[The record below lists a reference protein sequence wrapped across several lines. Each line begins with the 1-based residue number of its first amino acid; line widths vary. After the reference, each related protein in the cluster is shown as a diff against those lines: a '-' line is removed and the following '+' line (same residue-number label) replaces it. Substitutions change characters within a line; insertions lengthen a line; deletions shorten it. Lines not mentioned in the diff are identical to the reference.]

1 MPSDRNGKNVKTTE
15 CKSKLGNVISTINN
29 PLFAVDG
36 IRLLSLA
43 SDFAVV
49 IEEID
54 IELWIQSNKLEESML
69 PRQIQNKWNRIL
81 KMRLEWNIIKNK
93 SNLIVYELLT
103 TFERINLSWIKL
115 FSFIEFVSL
124 HLFVIFSH
132 DLQNRSYIIWI
143 VLMFLDSV
151 SPFKLTASLRSKRI
165 GLLYICAFSCHF
177 SHFCVKTQ
185 CNNNVFVRST

>member
-1 MPSDRNGKNVKTTE
+1 MPSDRNGKNVITTE

-69 PRQIQNKWNRIL
+69 PRQIQNK
-81 KMRLEWNIIKNK
+81 
-93 SNLIVYELLT
+93 
-103 TFERINLSWIKL
+103 
-115 FSFIEFVSL
+115 
-124 HLFVIFSH
+124 
-132 DLQNRSYIIWI
+132 
-143 VLMFLDSV
+143 
-151 SPFKLTASLRSKRI
+151 
-165 GLLYICAFSCHF
+165 
-177 SHFCVKTQ
+177 
-185 CNNNVFVRST
+185 